1 MEQSLDQLSLLMRN
15 NLPEETGDIQR
26 DLTENISELRDTV
39 EEAAE
44 KIIGNDEDAMRF
56 AADQLDDL
64 REEVQREMENALNQQ
79 RQGEPQGGREQQG
92 NEPNPPAKREE
103 KTAKA
108 SRVRA
113 KRNPRRVSP
122 GKTSSAAA
130 DRASQANRRSLVKAK
145 DVAKRMSRRN
155 NPERQGGQGQQP
167 REGEPQEGQP
177 NGQPRPG
184 QGQGQAK
191 NPTSSRPP
199 DSTGAGRTATESERP
214 E

>member
-1 MEQSLDQLSLLMRN
+1 MRF
-15 NLPEETGDIQR
+15 
-26 DLTENISELRDTV
+26 
-39 EEAAE
+39 
-44 KIIGNDEDAMRF
+44 F

-92 NEPNPPAKREE
+92 NEPNPLGQAEE

-113 KRNPRRVSP
+113 TRNPRMVNP
-122 GKTSSAAA
+122 ETSSAAA

-145 DVAKRMSRRN
+145 DVAKLMSRRTIPSN
-155 NPERQGGQGQQP
+155 RAAKGNSPVRANRRRVSPMDNLVPGRTGPAKRRTQ
-167 REGEPQEGQP
+167 RAADPQTA
-177 NGQPRPG
+177 
-184 QGQGQAK
+184 QGQG
-191 NPTSSRPP
+191 
-199 DSTGAGRTATESERP
+199 GMTESERP